1 MDPLR
6 YNQLLQRPIYTGN
19 PVAIQQNRDAVESP
33 GEEQPSFQTLLEERI
48 REESTVAFSKHA
60 MERVVERNVDVSP
73 GKLERLNEG
82 VRLAEEKGLR
92 SPLILM
98 DTTAFV
104 VNVPNNKVVT
114 VVNDGSLKGT
124 VFTNIDGTVMI

>member
-48 REESTVAFSKHA
+48 REESTVAFPNMPWNA
-60 MERVVERNVDVSP
+60 WWNGMWTYPP
-73 GKLERLNEG
+73 GSWNG
-82 VRLAEEKGLR
+82 
-92 SPLILM
+92 
-98 DTTAFV
+98 
-104 VNVPNNKVVT
+104 
-114 VVNDGSLKGT
+114 
-124 VFTNIDGTVMI
+124 

>member
-6 YNQLLQRPIYTGN
+6 YNQLLQRPVYTGN
-19 PVAIQQNRDAVESP
+19 PVDIQQNRDSRETS
-33 GEEQPSFQTLLEERI
+33 GEENTSFQKVLEEKL
-48 REESTVAFSKHA
+48 REESGISFSKHA
-60 MERVVERNVDVSP
+60 MERVAERNVDVSAEQ
-73 GKLERLNEG
+73 LERLNEE

-92 SPLILM
+92 TPLILM

-114 VVNDGSLKGT
+114 VVNDESLKGS

>member
-48 REESTVAFSKHA
+48 REESTVAFYKHA

-73 GKLERLNEG
+73 GQLERLNEG

>member
-73 GKLERLNEG
+73 GQLERLNEG

>member
-1 MDPLR
+1 M
-6 YNQLLQRPIYTGN
+6 LQRPIYTGN

-73 GKLERLNEG
+73 GQLERLNEG

>member
-6 YNQLLQRPIYTGN
+6 YNQLLQRPIYTGT
-19 PVAIQQNRDAVESP
+19 PVAIQQTRDAVESP

-73 GKLERLNEG
+73 GQLERLNEG

>member
-73 GKLERLNEG
+73 GQLERLNEG

-124 VFTNIDGTVMI
+124 VFTNIDGTV

>member
-1 MDPLR
+1 MDLLR

-73 GKLERLNEG
+73 GQLERLNEG

>member
-48 REESTVAFSKHA
+48 REESTVAFYKKS
-60 MERVVERNVDVSP
+60 MERVVVRNVDVSP
-73 GKLERLNEG
+73 RQLERLNEG

>member
-33 GEEQPSFQTLLEERI
+33 GEAQPSFQTLLEERI

-73 GKLERLNEG
+73 GQLERLNEG

>member
-73 GKLERLNEG
+73 GQLERLNEG

-104 VNVPNNKVVT
+104 VNVPINKVVT
-114 VVNDGSLKGT
+114 VVNEDSLKGT

>member
-73 GKLERLNEG
+73 GQLERLNEG

-104 VNVPNNKVVT
+104 VNVPINKVVT

>member
-60 MERVVERNVDVSP
+60 IERVVERNVDVSP
-73 GKLERLNEG
+73 GQLERLNEG

>member
-6 YNQLLQRPIYTGN
+6 YNQLLQRPVYTGN
-19 PVAIQQNRDAVESP
+19 PVDIQQNRDSRETS
-33 GEEQPSFQTLLEERI
+33 GEENTSFQKVLEEKL
-48 REESTVAFSKHA
+48 REGSGISFSKHA
-60 MERVVERNVDVSP
+60 MERVAERNVDVSAEQ
-73 GKLERLNEG
+73 LERLNEG
-82 VRLAEEKGLR
+82 VRLAEEKGLKT
-92 SPLILM
+92 PLILM

-114 VVNDGSLKGT
+114 VVNDESLKGS

>member
-6 YNQLLQRPIYTGN
+6 YNQLLQRPVYTGN
-19 PVAIQQNRDAVESP
+19 PVDIQQNRDSGETS
-33 GEEQPSFQTLLEERI
+33 GEESVSFQKVLEEKL
-48 REESTVAFSKHA
+48 REESGISFSKHA
-60 MERVVERNVDVSP
+60 MERVVERNVDVSAEQ
-73 GKLERLNEG
+73 LERLNEG

-92 SPLILM
+92 TPLILM

-114 VVNDGSLKGT
+114 VVNDESLKGS

>member
-73 GKLERLNEG
+73 GQLERLNEG

-104 VNVPNNKVVT
+104 VNVQNNKVVT